1 LYTKTGNLRLVQ
13 KINRSLVLNL
23 IKEKGPISRADIS
36 KITKLTRSTVSNI
49 VDYLIKKDLIK
60 EIGLTSSGVG
70 RKAILLELNSKA
82 YYSIGVDLGTLHTT
96 IVITDLLGRIE
107 KRIE

>member
-23 IKEKGPISRADIS
+23 IKNKSPVSRADIS

-49 VDYLIKKDLIK
+49 VEYLIKKDLTK
-60 EIGLTSSGVG
+60 EIGLTSWEG
-70 RKAILLELNSKA
+70 A
-82 YYSIGVDLGTLHTT
+82 
-96 IVITDLLGRIE
+96 
-107 KRIE
+107 

>member
-1 LYTKTGNLRLVQ
+1 MFRKKDKLKILYTKTGNLKLVQ

-23 IKEKGPISRADIS
+23 IREKGPISRADIS

-49 VDYLIKKDLIK
+49 VGYLIRKDLIK

-70 RKAILLELNSKA
+70 LSLIH
-82 YYSIGVDLGTLHTT
+82 I
-96 IVITDLLGRIE
+96 
-107 KRIE
+107 